1 MVHRESD
8 YFLRD
13 RGTAMYRVGKNMV
26 DLVGDT
32 PLVRICHIVPNK
44 KVKVYAKLER
54 YNPAGSVKDRI
65 AKYMIEYGEKEGLLT
80 KDKIVIEPTSGNTGI
95 ALAMVCAV
103 KGYRLELVMP
113 ETMSI
118 ERRKIL
124 TAFGAKIILSEGA
137 RGMDGAIDLAK
148 DMAKDPK
155 YYMPLQFE
163 NKYNVLAHYETT
175 GEEIWKATKGKVN
188 VFVGGIGTTGTLMG
202 VSKRLKEHNPE
213 IKIVGVEPYPKSTIQ
228 GLKNLSSQYVP
239 EIYDPSRLD
248 EKINVK
254 DEDAFEMARVL
265 TIREGIFCGISS
277 GAAMWG
283 ALQKATEIDRGVI
296 ITLFPDGGEKYV
308 STPLY
313 EPSKCFE
320 CLQKHR
326 IPTCMTAEYITAL
339 ECLVKDGS

>member
-1 MVHRESD
+1 MS
-8 YFLRD
+8 
-13 RGTAMYRVGKNMV
+13 RVAETMI
-26 DLVGDT
+26 DLVGET
-32 PLVRICHIVPNK
+32 PMVRINHLVPK
-44 KVKVYAKLER
+44 KSVKIYAKLER

-65 AKYMIEYGEKEGLLT
+65 AKYMIEYGEREGLLT

-95 ALAMVCAV
+95 ALAMICAV

-124 TAFGAKIILSEGA
+124 TAFGAKIILSDGSK
-137 RGMDGAIDLAK
+137 GMDGAIDLAEEI
-148 DMAKDPK
+148 AKDPK
-155 YYMPLQFE
+155 YYMPHQFE

-175 GEEIWKATKGKVN
+175 GEEIWRATKGEVTM
-188 VFVGGIGTTGTLMG
+188 FVGGLGTTGTLMG
-202 VSKRLKEHNPE
+202 VSKRLKEYNPE
-213 IKIVGVEPYPKSTIQ
+213 IKIVGVEPYPNSKIQ
-228 GLKNLSSQYVP
+228 GLKNLSHQYVP
-239 EIYDPSRLD
+239 EIYEPARLD

-265 TIREGIFCGISS
+265 TLREGIFCGISS

-283 ALQKATEIDRGVI
+283 AFQKAMELDEGLIV
-296 ITLFPDGGEKYV
+296 TLFPDGGEKYV

-320 CLQKHR
+320 CLKKHQ
-326 IPTCMTAEYITAL
+326 IPTCMTEEYITAL
-339 ECLVKDGS
+339 ECLVKNGG

>member
-1 MVHRESD
+1 
-8 YFLRD
+8 
-13 RGTAMYRVGKNMV
+13 MYRVAKDMV

-32 PLVRICHIVPNK
+32 PLVRINHIVPNR

-65 AKYMIEYGEKEGLLT
+65 AKFMIEYGEREGFLT

-124 TAFGAKIILSEGA
+124 TAYGAKIVLSPGD

-148 DMAKDPK
+148 EMARDPK

-175 GEEIWKATKGKVN
+175 GEEIWKATKGKVSM
-188 VFVGGIGTTGTLMG
+188 FVAGIGTTGTLMG
-202 VSKRLKEHNPE
+202 VSQRLKEHNPE
-213 IKIVGVEPYPKSTIQ
+213 IKIVGVEPFPNTGIQ

-283 ALQKATEIDRGVI
+283 ACQKAMELEKGVI
-296 ITLFPDGGEKYV
+296 VTLLPDGGEKYV

-313 EPSKCFE
+313 EPTKCFE

-326 IPTCMTAEYITAL
+326 IPTCMTEEYITAL
-339 ECLVKDGS
+339 ECLVKNGG

>member
-1 MVHRESD
+1 
-8 YFLRD
+8 
-13 RGTAMYRVGKNMV
+13 MYRVAETMI
-26 DLVGDT
+26 DLVGLT
-32 PLVRICHIVPNK
+32 PLVRINHLAPNK
-44 KVKVYAKLER
+44 RVKIYAKLER

-103 KGYRLELVMP
+103 KGHRLELVMP
-113 ETMSI
+113 ETMSM

-124 TAFGAKIILSEGA
+124 TAYGVKLILSDGS
-137 RGMDGAIDLAK
+137 RGMDGAIDLANEI
-148 DMAKDPK
+148 AQDPK
-155 YYMPLQFE
+155 YYMPYQFK

-175 GEEIWKATKGKVN
+175 GEEIWRATKGKVSM
-188 VFVGGIGTTGTLMG
+188 FVGGIGTTGTLMG
-202 VSKRLKEHNPE
+202 VSMRLKEYNPD
-213 IKIVGVEPYPKSTIQ
+213 IKIVGVEPYPNSKIQ
-228 GLKNLSSQYVP
+228 GLKNLTYQYVP

-248 EKINVK
+248 EKIHVA

-265 TIREGIFCGISS
+265 TLREGIFCGISS

-283 ALQKATEIDRGVI
+283 ALQKANGLGRGVI
-296 ITLFPDGGEKYV
+296 VTLFPDSGEKYV

-320 CLQKHR
+320 CLKKNK
-326 IPTCMTAEYITAL
+326 IPTCMTEEYITAL
-339 ECLVKDGS
+339 ECLVKEGS

>member
-1 MVHRESD
+1 
-8 YFLRD
+8 
-13 RGTAMYRVGKNMV
+13 MYRVAKDMI
-26 DLVGDT
+26 DLVGYT
-32 PLVRICHIVPNK
+32 PLVKINHIVPNK
-44 KVKVYAKLER
+44 RVTVYAKLER

-65 AKYMIEYGEKEGLLT
+65 AKYMIEYGEREGLLT
-80 KDKIVIEPTSGNTGI
+80 KEKIVIEPTSGNTGI

-103 KGYRLELVMP
+103 QGYRLELVMP
-113 ETMSI
+113 ETMSM

-124 TAFGAKIILSEGA
+124 TAFGAKIILSDGSK
-137 RGMDGAIDLAK
+137 GMDGAIDLAEE
-148 DMAKDPK
+148 MAKDSK
-155 YYMPLQFE
+155 YYMPHQFE

-175 GEEIWKATKGKVN
+175 GEEIWRATRGKIRM
-188 VFVGGIGTTGTLMG
+188 FVGGLGTTGTLMG
-202 VSKRLKEHNPE
+202 VSKRLKEYNPD
-213 IKIVGVEPYPKSTIQ
+213 IKIVGVEPYPNSKIQ

-248 EKINVK
+248 EKINVT

-283 ALQKATEIDRGVI
+283 TLQKARGEDRGVI
-296 ITLFPDGGEKYV
+296 VTVFPDGGEKYV

-320 CLQKHR
+320 CLKR
-326 IPTCMTAEYITAL
+326 NKIPTCMTEEYITAL
-339 ECLVKDGS
+339 ECLVKNGN

>member
-1 MVHRESD
+1 
-8 YFLRD
+8 
-13 RGTAMYRVGKNMV
+13 MYRVAKDMLE
-26 DLVGDT
+26 LVGYT
-32 PLVRICHIVPNK
+32 PLVKINHIVPNK

-65 AKYMIEYGEKEGLLT
+65 AKYMIFYGEKEGLLT

-113 ETMSI
+113 ETMSV

-124 TAFGAKIILSEGA
+124 TAFGAKVVFSEGSK
-137 RGMDGAIDLAK
+137 GMDGAIDLAK
-148 DMAKDPK
+148 EMAQDPK
-155 YYMPLQFE
+155 YYMPYQFK

-175 GEEIWKATKGKVN
+175 GVEIWKATRGKVTM
-188 VFVGGIGTTGTLMG
+188 FVGGLGTTGTLMG
-202 VSKRLKEHNPE
+202 VSKRLKEYNPD
-213 IKIVGVEPYPKSTIQ
+213 IKIVGVEPYPNSKIQ
-228 GLKNLSSQYVP
+228 GLKNLTHQYVP

-248 EKINVK
+248 EKINVT

-265 TIREGIFCGISS
+265 TVREGIFCGISS

-283 ALQKATEIDRGVI
+283 ALEKAKELGQGVI
-296 ITLFPDGGEKYV
+296 VTLLPDGGEKYV

-320 CLQKHR
+320 CLKKNQ
-326 IPTCMTAEYITAL
+326 IPTCMTEEYITAL
-339 ECLVKDGS
+339 ECLVKNGN

>member
-1 MVHRESD
+1 
-8 YFLRD
+8 
-13 RGTAMYRVGKNMV
+13 MYRVAKDMV

-32 PLVRICHIVPNK
+32 PLVRINHIVPNK

-65 AKYMIEYGEKEGLLT
+65 AKYMIEYGEKEGFLT

-124 TAFGAKIILSEGA
+124 TAYGAKIVLSQGA

-148 DMAKDPK
+148 EMAKDPK
-155 YYMPLQFE
+155 YYMPLQFK
-163 NKYNVLAHYETT
+163 NKYNVFAHYETT
-175 GEEIWKATKGKVN
+175 GEEIWRATRGRVN

-202 VSKRLKEHNPE
+202 VSQRLKEYDPE
-213 IKIVGVEPYPKSTIQ
+213 IKIVGVEPYPNTNIQ

-265 TIREGIFCGISS
+265 TVREGIFCGISS

-283 ALQKATEIDRGVI
+283 TLQKAMGLKKGVI
-296 ITLFPDGGEKYV
+296 VTLLPDGGEKYV

-313 EPSKCFE
+313 EPTKCFE

-326 IPTCMTAEYITAL
+326 IPTCMTEEYITAL
-339 ECLVKDGS
+339 ECLVKNGG

>member
-1 MVHRESD
+1 
-8 YFLRD
+8 
-13 RGTAMYRVGKNMV
+13 MYRVAKDMI
-26 DLVGDT
+26 DLVGLT
-32 PLVRICHIVPNK
+32 PLVRINHIVPNK

-65 AKYMIEYGEKEGLLT
+65 AKYMVEYGEKEGLLT

-124 TAFGAKIILSEGA
+124 TAYGVKLVLSEGA
-137 RGMDGAIDLAK
+137 KGMDGAIDLAME
-148 DMAKDPK
+148 MAQDSK
-155 YYMPLQFE
+155 YYMPYQFR

-175 GEEIWKATKGKVN
+175 GEEIWRATKGKVN
-188 VFVGGIGTTGTLMG
+188 MFVGGLGTTGTLMG
-202 VSKRLKEHNPE
+202 VSKRLKEYNPQ
-213 IKIVGVEPYPKSTIQ
+213 IKIIGIEPFPNSSIQ

-239 EIYDPSRLD
+239 EIYEPERLD
-248 EKINVK
+248 EKINVN

-265 TIREGIFCGISS
+265 TVREGIFCGISS

-283 ALQKATEIDRGVI
+283 TIQKAKELDRGVI
-296 ITLFPDGGEKYV
+296 VTLFPDSGEKYV

-320 CLQKHR
+320 CLKKNK
-326 IPTCMTAEYITAL
+326 IPTCMTEEYITAL

>member
-1 MVHRESD
+1 M
-8 YFLRD
+8 LRV
-13 RGTAMYRVGKNMV
+13 AENMV
-26 DLVGDT
+26 ELVGFT
-32 PLVRICHIVPNK
+32 PLVKINHIVPNK
-44 KVKVYAKLER
+44 KVKIYAKLEK

-124 TAFGAKIILSEGA
+124 TAFGAKIILSDGSK
-137 RGMDGAIDLAK
+137 GMDGAIDLAK
-148 DMAKDPK
+148 EIAQDPK
-155 YYMPLQFE
+155 YYMPYQFK
-163 NKYNVLAHYETT
+163 NQYNVLAHYETT
-175 GEEIWKATKGKVN
+175 GEEIWQATNGKVRM
-188 VFVGGIGTTGTLMG
+188 FVAGIGTTGTLMG
-202 VSKRLKEHNPE
+202 VSKRLKEYNPE
-213 IKIVGVEPYPKSTIQ
+213 VKIVGVEPYPNSSIQ
-228 GLKNLSSQYVP
+228 GLKNLSYQYVP

-254 DEDAFEMARVL
+254 DEDAFEMARIL
-265 TIREGIFCGISS
+265 TLREGIFCGISS

-283 ALQKATEIDRGVI
+283 AYEKAKEMDEGLIV
-296 ITLFPDGGEKYV
+296 TLFPDGGEKYV

-320 CLQKHR
+320 CLKKHR
-326 IPTCMTAEYITAL
+326 IPTCITEEYITAL
-339 ECLVKDGS
+339 ECLVKNGN

>member
-1 MVHRESD
+1 
-8 YFLRD
+8 
-13 RGTAMYRVGKNMV
+13 MYRVAKDMV

-32 PLVRICHIVPNK
+32 PLVKINHLVPNK
-44 KVKVYAKLER
+44 RVRVYAKLER

-65 AKYMIEYGEKEGLLT
+65 AKYMIEYGEKEGFLT

-124 TAFGAKIILSEGA
+124 TAYGAKIVLSQGA

-148 DMAKDPK
+148 EMARDPK

-175 GEEIWKATKGKVN
+175 GEEIWRATRGRVN
-188 VFVGGIGTTGTLMG
+188 MFVGGIGTTGTLMG
-202 VSKRLKEHNPE
+202 VSQRLKEYNPE
-213 IKIVGVEPYPKSTIQ
+213 IKIVGVEPYPNTSIQ
-228 GLKNLSSQYVP
+228 GLKNLSSQYIP

-283 ALQKATEIDRGVI
+283 ALQKALALKKGVI
-296 ITLFPDGGEKYV
+296 VTLLPDGGEKYV

-313 EPSKCFE
+313 ELTKCFE
-320 CLQKHR
+320 CLRKHR
-326 IPTCMTAEYITAL
+326 IPTCMTEEYITAL
-339 ECLVKDGS
+339 ECLVKNGG

>member
-1 MVHRESD
+1 
-8 YFLRD
+8 
-13 RGTAMYRVGKNMV
+13 MYRVAKDML

-32 PLVRICHIVPNK
+32 PLVKINHIVSNK

-65 AKYMIEYGEKEGLLT
+65 AKYMIAYGEKEGLLT

-103 KGYRLELVMP
+103 KGFRLELVMP
-113 ETMSI
+113 ETMSM

-124 TAFGAKIILSEGA
+124 TAFGAKVVLSEGSK
-137 RGMDGAIDLAK
+137 GMDGAIDLAK
-148 DMAKDPK
+148 EMAQDPK
-155 YYMPLQFE
+155 YYMPYQFK

-175 GEEIWKATKGKVN
+175 GEEIWKATRGKVN
-188 VFVGGIGTTGTLMG
+188 MFVAGIGTTGTLMG
-202 VSKRLKEHNPE
+202 VSKRLKEYSPD
-213 IKIVGVEPYPKSTIQ
+213 IKIVGVEPYPNSKIQ
-228 GLKNLSSQYVP
+228 GLKNLTHQYVP
-239 EIYDPSRLD
+239 EIYDSSRLD
-248 EKINVK
+248 EKINVT

-265 TIREGIFCGISS
+265 TVREGIFCGISS

-283 ALQKATEIDRGVI
+283 AFKKAMELDRGVI
-296 ITLFPDGGEKYV
+296 VTLLPDGGEKYV

-320 CLQKHR
+320 CLKKNQ
-326 IPTCMTAEYITAL
+326 IPTCMTEEYITAL
-339 ECLVKDGS
+339 ECLVKNGG

>member
-1 MVHRESD
+1 
-8 YFLRD
+8 
-13 RGTAMYRVGKNMV
+13 MYRVAKDMI
-26 DLVGDT
+26 DLVGST
-32 PLVRICHIVPNK
+32 PLVKINHIVPNK

-54 YNPAGSVKDRI
+54 FNPAGSVKDRI

-113 ETMSI
+113 ETMSM

-124 TAFGAKIILSEGA
+124 TAYGVKIVLSKGA
-137 RGMDGAIDLAK
+137 RGMDGAIDLAME
-148 DMAKDPK
+148 MAQDSK
-155 YYMPLQFE
+155 YYMPYQFK
-163 NKYNVLAHYETT
+163 NRYNVFAHYETT
-175 GEEIWKATKGKVN
+175 GEEIWKATRGKVKI
-188 VFVGGIGTTGTLMG
+188 FVAGIGTTGTLMG
-202 VSKRLKEHNPE
+202 VSMRLKEHNPD
-213 IKIVGVEPYPKSTIQ
+213 IKIVGVEPFPNSAIQ
-228 GLKNLSSQYVP
+228 GLKNLTHQYVP
-239 EIYDPSRLD
+239 EIYEPNRLD

-265 TIREGIFCGISS
+265 TLREGIFCGISS

-283 ALQKATEIDRGVI
+283 ALEKVKELDQGVI
-296 ITLFPDGGEKYV
+296 VTLFPDSGEKYV

-320 CLQKHR
+320 CLKKNK
-326 IPTCMTAEYITAL
+326 IPTCMTEEYITTL
-339 ECLVKDGS
+339 ECLVKDGN